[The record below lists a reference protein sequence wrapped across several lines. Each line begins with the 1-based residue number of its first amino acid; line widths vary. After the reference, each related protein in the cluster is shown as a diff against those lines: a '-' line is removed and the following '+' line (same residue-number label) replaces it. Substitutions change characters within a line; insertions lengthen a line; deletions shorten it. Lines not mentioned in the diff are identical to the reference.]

1 MVKIKKNIKV
11 ESILI
16 IDNSDQHKTHKSFN
30 PEKLHLSIE
39 VESVYLKS
47 LDKLKKI
54 NYININGLGKN
65 DNAILLQEIKNLNLD
80 NIFSINKNEIVN
92 QMNSNSLVENYNIF
106 KRYPSSIDVNIE
118 KTKFLARINNNGKIF
133 LVGSNGKLTEN
144 NFSNNQLPF
153 IFGNPNIYRF
163 LDFKKTIDQS
173 KISYEEIKNLYF
185 FSSKRWDFELKD
197 NTIIKLPNENTK
209 LALKLALEFLH
220 NNEFKDNRIID
231 ARIKNQII
239 LND

>member
-1 MVKIKKNIKV
+1 MHQRKGKK
-11 ESILI
+11 ILI
-16 IDNSDQHKTHKSFN
+16 YFFLLFIVG
-30 PEKLHLSIE
+30 SINNI
-39 VESVYLKS
+39 S
-47 LDKLKKI
+47 LNNLKLKKI

-80 NIFSINKNEIVN
+80 NIFLINKNEIIN
-92 QMNSNSLVENYNIF
+92 QINANSLVENYNIF

-133 LVGSNGKLTEN
+133 LIGSNGKLTEN
-144 NFSNNQLPF
+144 NFSSNQLPF
-153 IFGNPNIYRF
+153 IFGNPNIYEF

-185 FSSKRWDFELKD
+185 FSSQRWDLELK
-197 NTIIKLPNENTK
+197 NNVIIKLSKNYTK
-209 LALKLALEFLH
+209 ESLNLALEFLYSD
-220 NNEFKDNRIID
+220 EFRDVTIID